1 MGGNCCDN
9 KESIYLSD
17 IIYDCEEFQCPGF
30 PELSL
35 THCKDMCYVI
45 DVIMTAICDLKS
57 AVGFTNVNVG
67 GGQQVFK
74 NSVGAIEN
82 FRTLV
87 AGASGDITVTTV
99 GDTIEIEFAGAD
111 LNTTYDLTSVQ
122 NGSDSDITLTGSDA
136 TTDIVKL
143 VAGTNITLTDTGS
156 NITIDAA
163 TGGEANTAS
172 NVGAGT
178 GLPFKIKNGVDL
190 EFRTLLEGY
199 GTDISTNV
207 DDVAIGVDLTNFA
220 IEFGTLGIVIPAFT
234 TPPTVANQHTPAQYT
249 IPADANYHI
258 NITGNCTLN
267 TGDEAA
273 FYIIQEFGG
282 VWSALGQKY
291 PHTFNSGDGSNITWN
306 FSLSNTAFLN
316 TGAVINL
323 GFEKTSG
330 TPTLNNICLNVTR
343 ID

>member
-45 DVIMTAICDLKS
+45 DVIMTAICDLKG

-67 GGQQVFK
+67 GGEQVFRDSIGI
-74 NSVGAIEN
+74 NEN

-87 AGASGDITVTTV
+87 AGPSGDVSVATV
-99 GDTIEIEFAGAD
+99 GDTIEIDFIGAD

-143 VAGTNITLTDTGS
+143 VAGTNITITDTGS

-163 TGGEANTAS
+163 GGGEVNTAS
-172 NVGAGT
+172 NVGT
-178 GLPFKIKNGVDL
+178 GNGQVFKQKTGVDL
-190 EFRTLLEGY
+190 ELRTLREGY
-199 GTDISTNV
+199 GIDISTGTDEV
-207 DDVAIGVDLTNFA
+207 TTGVDLTNFS

-234 TPPTVANQHTPAQYT
+234 SPPTVANQHAPAQYT

-267 TGDEAA
+267 NGDEAA
-273 FYIIQEFGG
+273 FYIIQELGG
-282 VWSALGQKY
+282 VWSVIGQKY
-291 PHTFNSGDGSNITWN
+291 PHTFGAGDGSNITWN
-306 FSLSNTAFLN
+306 FSLSNTVFLN
-316 TGAVINL
+316 FGAIINL
-323 GFEKTSG
+323 GFEKTAG
-330 TPTLNNICLNVTR
+330 APTLNNICLNVTR